1 MLDSWI
7 SKASGLE
14 IPEMRRFAKTVAK
27 YKRYLITAT
36 ISHINTARA
45 ESTNDKIKELKRK
58 SRGFD
63 PFKETRRRL
72 LLAFGAPD
80 AIEGTTAYVRR
91 KKAQAAAFAAKTSKH
106 KKKR

>member
-1 MLDSWI
+1 MLDNWI
-7 SKASGLE
+7 SKACALE
-14 IPEMRRFAKTVAK
+14 VPEMRRFAKTVAR
-27 YKRYLITAT
+27 YKRYLMTAT

-58 SRGFD
+58 SRGFGS
-63 PFKETRRRL
+63 FTKTRRRP

-80 AIEGTTAYVRR
+80 AIEGATAYVRR
-91 KKAQAAAFAAKTSKH
+91 KKAQAAASAAKPSKH